1 MRTLNTQEQ
10 LVTDFARSLNLDV
23 TVPPTYPD
31 GMEIL
36 VCGEAGGETE
46 VRDSEG
52 FVGDAGKVLQKIFYA
67 SGIGWERIGKTNV
80 AKRSPDGGFDSEH
93 FETTFYE
100 TIFKETTKILKRCD
114 VDIENVGECSKT
126 SKQHTSKKTP
136 ISHVFHPKSVT
147 KISKKGDIQQTAE
160 FKNWLN
166 VLQHEIEL
174 TKPKIVIACGNEALK
189 ALCSIAGITKFR
201 GSMLES
207 TLVPSVR
214 VVPLMHPSWI
224 KRSVQFQ
231 EVFISSNIILNTVVP
246 ELNRPLKRTYLAY
259 DKPQVSDVARF
270 FKQIESPFA
279 MDIETRAGSIACIGF
294 AASIRGQTQSIC
306 VPIQTT
312 VGPYFTLEDEY
323 EFWRE
328 FQSLAE
334 RQQMI
339 GHNIF
344 YDLAWLHEYG
354 INPCNIEDTMILFH
368 RLFPELPKGL
378 DFVNMWFNGRW
389 IKYYKDDGKTWGRNQ
404 PDQKLWKY
412 NIQDCVATLWAW
424 QAMMRLV
431 QTQQFRQ
438 PWANYIR
445 FTRPQFPIAF
455 EMQCL
460 GMPVD
465 EFGLDFARAVLIA
478 ELDKVRQKLEI
489 LSEGKLVIR
498 EGNKKITDAQVA
510 SYIYSDLHLPVKL
523 NRKTKSVT
531 ADEDALVELLIQFPE
546 HEVLKAINAERKI
559 TKALSSYINV
569 KWRKYKE
576 VYESVNM
583 VFD

>member
-1 MRTLNTQEQ
+1 MRELDKLEQ
-10 LVTDFARSLNLDV
+10 QVVDFAKSLNLDV

-46 VRDSEG
+46 IRDGEG

-67 SGIGWERIGKTNV
+67 SGIGWERLGRTNV
-80 AKRSPDGGFDSEH
+80 AKRAPEDGFDSEH

-100 TIFKETTKILKRCD
+100 TIFKETTKTLKRCGIVVAD
-114 VDIENVGECSKT
+114 HEDGFGQLCGKT
-126 SKQHTSKKTP
+126 AKQHTAKKAP
-136 ISHVFHPKSVT
+136 ISHVFEAQVVT
-147 KISKKGDIQQTAE
+147 KVGKKGVIRPTNE
-160 FKNWLN
+160 LNNWIEMLRY
-166 VLQHEIEL
+166 EIEL

-189 ALCSIAGITKFR
+189 ALCGITGITKFR

-207 TLVPSVR
+207 TLVPGVR

-246 ELNRPLKRTYLAY
+246 ELNRPLKRTW
-259 DKPQVSDVARF
+259 KETFEPQISDVVSF
-270 FKQIESPFA
+270 FHQIDSPFA
-279 MDIETRAGSIACIGF
+279 MDIETRAGSIACVGF
-294 AASIRGQTQSIC
+294 ATTIRGQTQSIC

-312 VGPYFTLEDEY
+312 TGPYFDLEDEKT
-323 EFWRE
+323 FWCE
-328 FQSLAE
+328 FQSLVE

-344 YDLAWLHEYG
+344 YDLAWLREYG
-354 INPCNIEDTMILFH
+354 INPCDIEDTMILFH

-378 DFVNMWFNGRW
+378 DFVNMFFNGRW
-389 IKYYKDDGKTWGRNQ
+389 IPYYKDDGKTWGFNQ
-404 PDQKLWKY
+404 PDRKLWTY

-431 QTQQFRQ
+431 QTSQFRQ
-438 PWANYIR
+438 AYANYRR

-460 GMPVD
+460 GMPAD
-465 EFGLDFARAVLIA
+465 EAGLDFARAVLVA
-478 ELDKVRQKLEI
+478 ELDKVRQKLEV
-489 LSEGKLVIR
+489 LSEGQLVIR

-510 SYIYSDLHLPVKL
+510 SYIYGDLRLPVKR
-523 NRKTKSVT
+523 NRKTKAVT

-559 TKALSSYINV
+559 GKAINSYIDV
-569 KWRKYKE
+569 KWRTI
-576 VYESVNM
+576 
-583 VFD
+583 